1 MNRRK
6 RLDSAGQPTGE
17 WEVLVNTPSG
27 FVWQLESLPTPGAG
41 GRTSEHWSA
50 VYNPMGRQ
58 AGVPASA
65 YRGSAARAPYKNM
78 FDDILGGLIG
88 QNQPLAGRISKA
100 KRGGQRKPY
109 AEEFPYYKT
118 PLYLKKKRGPF

>member
-6 RLDSAGQPTGE
+6 RLDSSGQPTGE

-65 YRGSAARAPYKNM
+65 YRGNAPYKNM
-78 FDDILGGLIG
+78 FDDIFGSMLG
-88 QNQPLAGRISKA
+88 QNQSSLGGGRSV
-100 KRGGQRKPY
+100 KRGGQSKPY
-109 AEEFPYYKT
+109 AEPFPLYKT
-118 PLYLKKKRGPF
+118 PLYLKKKRGIQ

>member
-1 MNRRK
+1 M
-6 RLDSAGQPTGE
+6 
-17 WEVLVNTPSG
+17 EVLVNTPSG

-65 YRGSAARAPYKNM
+65 YRGREPYKNM
-78 FDDILGGLIG
+78 FDDIFGGLMG
-88 QNQPLAGRISKA
+88 QNQPSIPKAGMTK
-100 KRGGQRKPY
+100 KGGPRKSY
-109 AEEFPYYKT
+109 AEDFPVYKT
-118 PLYLKKKRGPF
+118 PLYLKKKRGIQ

>member
-1 MNRRK
+1 MNRRQ
-6 RLDSAGQPTGE
+6 RLDSSGQPTGE

-65 YRGSAARAPYKNM
+65 YRGREPYKNM
-78 FDDILGGLIG
+78 FDDIFGSMLG
-88 QNQPLAGRISKA
+88 QNQSSAGVGRSV
-100 KRGGQRKPY
+100 KRGGQSKPY
-109 AEEFPYYKT
+109 AEPFPVYRT
-118 PLYLKKKRGPF
+118 PLYLKKKRGVQ